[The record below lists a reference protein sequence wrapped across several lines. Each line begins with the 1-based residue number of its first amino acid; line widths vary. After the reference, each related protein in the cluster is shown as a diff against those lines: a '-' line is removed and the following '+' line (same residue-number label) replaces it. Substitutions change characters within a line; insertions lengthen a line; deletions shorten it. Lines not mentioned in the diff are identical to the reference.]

1 MRTAKKVLSLLLTL
15 AMVLGMFCVPAAA
28 ASAGTITLSL
38 VFAADKNGN
47 TEIDSLDAA
56 GDFYALVNFSGAVT
70 SNPIGN
76 YNIFVKYPNTI
87 TGSSVVKKAG
97 LAEPTYKQNGQIASA
112 GFSDNEGVYDEEGEN
127 PATEGTLFVIKCTAN
142 AAIDDLA
149 SSIYFLEQA
158 ETQSGTAVAKIKDI
172 DGGEYALAGI
182 PMELGELTLDPA
194 SVTVNGSLAT
204 DAVTAAPTVSSAGGS
219 AISLDSVDITVTKNE
234 ITYDWYDNGVI
245 TVPNDAVAG
254 DYTVTAEANASDLLG
269 SATATLTV
277 ARAASTP
284 ASTAPQAATVALPTA
299 ADNKDAE
306 LPLTAKDQF
315 GDAMTSGVDYA
326 LKSQIEGVSI
336 DGSTAKVSLAAKSNT
351 FPVTVAY
358 TATANGVTVESS
370 FQITREASA
379 VVPRTIVIGVDQE
392 TLVIPTDDTSVTATF
407 TATAQDQYGDNLAPT
422 VTAWEITAGKVASVD
437 IEGGTITVTKDAAN
451 DIPDSKTMTVTATI
465 GGEAYTK
472 DVTVARAASV
482 PTTIAISGGP
492 SDTILIPANG
502 EADAAVDA
510 FAATVKDQYGKKL
523 DSAQVNWAISDI
535 KIDGAS
541 VTADGITLDAVSNA
555 AKAQIARGK
564 TATVTVTAISADDTS
579 LSETATFTVARAASV
594 AKTIQITDEAGNAV
608 SGTDIIGI
616 PGSKQYAAPV
626 YDQYGDEMASATLT
640 LGSTAGFELSGSTV
654 SVAADTQDEA
664 SVTLTASYDTKE
676 ETLTIQARSVSFD
689 WPVAVEGG
697 IAYGDSRQS
706 AFGESWKDTA
716 KATAYIE
723 GVPTELNGKFTIVD
737 DEGLI
742 PAGDAQTITVKFE
755 ITDDAATAGGYA
767 SFSAA
772 KSYTVKVAKAALTVT
787 ANDKT
792 IVYGDAAANDG
803 VVYSGFVNNETESVL
818 GGTLA
823 YAYGSYAAGSDK
835 GEYAITPS
843 GLTSDNYD
851 ITFVDGKLTVEPKT
865 VSITWGETTAF
876 TYNGEEQKPT
886 AAVGGA
892 YGDDAL
898 EAAVS
903 GAQKNAGDT
912 AYTATVTG
920 LTGDKAANYQLP
932 DTGLTQE
939 FTIGKAP
946 LTVSG
951 VSVSTKEYDGTT
963 NATGGGITLTGMIGD
978 EQPAAQGTFAWDA
991 ADAGTKGFT
1000 VTEIALT
1007 DDAVN
1012 ANYELA
1018 ETEKSGTNEDGITKA
1033 DVALAN
1039 DAPAAQI
1046 LRSKSTVA
1054 ESQTKTIPLGSL
1066 IAYAAQDGMQSG
1078 DVTYAVKTYG
1088 SALTA
1093 ATAVISGSNLTV
1105 TLTKDQSLDADAVD
1119 KLEITISSK
1128 NFADQTATLNF
1139 KFMAKKDISA
1149 EIEFTDITRTY
1160 DGTSDYAVAAS
1171 YSGAAELTYQFEG
1184 TTLGG
1189 AVYSSADKPTEA
1201 GTYTVT
1207 ASYED
1212 EVETADGLPG
1222 SIGTATAT
1230 LTIDPKEAELVWDGY
1245 ETREYDG
1252 AASNV
1257 TATVGN
1263 LVSGDECTVTVG
1275 GGDAVDANS
1284 EPYKATA
1291 TELSNKNYA
1300 LPSAVDQ
1307 EYTIT
1312 PKTVTVT
1319 GVTVEGK
1326 TYDGTPAVTGTPE
1339 IAVDVTLADAA
1350 VSADVAWTSANAGT
1364 NTVALTNVKLEGNKA
1379 GNYTIG
1385 ETATLTVDATIDK
1398 AALTVTAKA
1407 ATTGYGLAAA
1417 NEGVEYDGFVNGET
1431 ESVLKGSLA
1440 YKYLASDETA
1450 YKAGSD
1456 VGAYDIVPYGYTEEN
1471 YAITYEKGTLTVSPR
1486 PITFTWSSAATFT
1499 YNGEDQGPTAAITNK
1514 YGSDDVTAIVTGIG
1528 KDAGSYTA
1536 EVSALDGAKKDNYAI
1551 PADAETKEYAITE
1564 IEVTISGIEA
1574 VWDSE
1579 TKSVK
1584 LSGGK
1589 VEGALEGDE
1598 VTVDFANCE
1607 PAVETGACGSNVPV
1621 TLTNAPALSGAAAM
1635 NYKLKEG
1642 GYNAVTVNIPQPG
1655 VEVSTDMGDNATDHS
1670 AVNYDDATVKGA
1682 VDQVE
1687 GTELDT
1693 TNSENKD
1700 AIEQAMNGVAAKSET
1715 AAAGSGVDLSDLP
1728 ALAGDTSSPIIAVV
1742 PTLTVTTTA
1751 VQTAEDDAAK
1761 VESVTVSVAVT
1772 AQTFA
1777 TTENAYNS
1785 GMKTE
1790 GDDVNAKAVGT
1801 EQVTLTSAV
1810 TLTIPSPFASSVTT
1824 VYVTQTVNGKKV
1836 ETAVAVSSGAIPV
1849 SATGGI
1855 EKGGSEIELS
1865 TVSASK
1871 YAIGSDGYT
1880 TMQDAV
1886 DVVPNNGTITVK
1898 QDASDNATVSRELV
1912 FTLDTSGAAYS
1923 GKISAG
1929 SGYELKN
1936 ESGVYTVTK
1945 KTSTGTG
1952 GGGVSTT
1959 ASITAAAAS
1968 NGSVTLSKTSAKA
1981 GETVTIT
1988 PKANEGCKLAS
1999 ITVKDSKGNVLPTT
2013 RNADGTYSF
2022 TMPASGA
2029 SPSRRSSSRRLPR
2042 RGSSTFPLTAT
2053 MPTRSIGRLTT
2064 ASPRAPARPPS
2075 RRTRPA
2081 PAPRRSRSSIVRR
2094 ASPRSS

>member
-737 DEGLI
+737 
-742 PAGDAQTITVKFE
+742 
-755 ITDDAATAGGYA
+755 TAGMRKKGKIEDVIERYSMVRA
-767 SFSAA
+767 LSAIERA
-772 KSYTVKVAKAALTVT
+772 DVCVIMIDATEGVT
-787 ANDKT
+787 EQDTRIA
-792 IVYGDAAANDG
+792 G
-803 VVYSGFVNNETESVL
+803 
-818 GGTLA
+818 LA
-823 YAYGSYAAGSDK
+823 HDS
-835 GEYAITPS
+835 
-843 GLTSDNYD
+843 
-851 ITFVDGKLTVEPKT
+851 
-865 VSITWGETTAF
+865 
-876 TYNGEEQKPT
+876 
-886 AAVGGA
+886 
-892 YGDDAL
+892 
-898 EAAVS
+898 
-903 GAQKNAGDT
+903 
-912 AYTATVTG
+912 
-920 LTGDKAANYQLP
+920 
-932 DTGLTQE
+932 
-939 FTIGKAP
+939 GKA
-946 LTVSG
+946 
-951 VSVSTKEYDGTT
+951 SVFVINKWDLIEKETGTME
-963 NATGGGITLTGMIGD
+963 AMERVVKDKFAFMDYAPVIFISAKTG
-978 EQPAAQGTFAWDA
+978 Q
-991 ADAGTKGFT
+991 
-1000 VTEIALT
+1000 
-1007 DDAVN
+1007 
-1012 ANYELA
+1012 
-1018 ETEKSGTNEDGITKA
+1018 
-1033 DVALAN
+1033 
-1039 DAPAAQI
+1039 
-1046 LRSKSTVA
+1046 R
-1054 ESQTKTIPLGSL
+1054 
-1066 IAYAAQDGMQSG
+1066 
-1078 DVTYAVKTYG
+1078 
-1088 SALTA
+1088 
-1093 ATAVISGSNLTV
+1093 
-1105 TLTKDQSLDADAVD
+1105 VD
-1119 KLEITISSK
+1119 KL
-1128 NFADQTATLNF
+1128 F
-1139 KFMAKKDISA
+1139 KLI
-1149 EIEFTDITRTY
+1149 
-1160 DGTSDYAVAAS
+1160 
-1171 YSGAAELTYQFEG
+1171 
-1184 TTLGG
+1184 
-1189 AVYSSADKPTEA
+1189 
-1201 GTYTVT
+1201 
-1207 ASYED
+1207 
-1212 EVETADGLPG
+1212 
-1222 SIGTATAT
+1222 
-1230 LTIDPKEAELVWDGY
+1230 
-1245 ETREYDG
+1245 
-1252 AASNV
+1252 
-1257 TATVGN
+1257 
-1263 LVSGDECTVTVG
+1263 
-1275 GGDAVDANS
+1275 
-1284 EPYKATA
+1284 
-1291 TELSNKNYA
+1291 
-1300 LPSAVDQ
+1300 
-1307 EYTIT
+1307 
-1312 PKTVTVT
+1312 
-1319 GVTVEGK
+1319 
-1326 TYDGTPAVTGTPE
+1326 
-1339 IAVDVTLADAA
+1339 
-1350 VSADVAWTSANAGT
+1350 
-1364 NTVALTNVKLEGNKA
+1364 
-1379 GNYTIG
+1379 
-1385 ETATLTVDATIDK
+1385 
-1398 AALTVTAKA
+1398 
-1407 ATTGYGLAAA
+1407 
-1417 NEGVEYDGFVNGET
+1417 
-1431 ESVLKGSLA
+1431 
-1440 YKYLASDETA
+1440 
-1450 YKAGSD
+1450 
-1456 VGAYDIVPYGYTEEN
+1456 
-1471 YAITYEKGTLTVSPR
+1471 
-1486 PITFTWSSAATFT
+1486 
-1499 YNGEDQGPTAAITNK
+1499 
-1514 YGSDDVTAIVTGIG
+1514 
-1528 KDAGSYTA
+1528 
-1536 EVSALDGAKKDNYAI
+1536 
-1551 PADAETKEYAITE
+1551 
-1564 IEVTISGIEA
+1564 
-1574 VWDSE
+1574 
-1579 TKSVK
+1579 
-1584 LSGGK
+1584 
-1589 VEGALEGDE
+1589 
-1598 VTVDFANCE
+1598 
-1607 PAVETGACGSNVPV
+1607 
-1621 TLTNAPALSGAAAM
+1621 
-1635 NYKLKEG
+1635 
-1642 GYNAVTVNIPQPG
+1642 VTVN
-1655 VEVSTDMGDNATDHS
+1655 
-1670 AVNYDDATVKGA
+1670 
-1682 VDQVE
+1682 
-1687 GTELDT
+1687 
-1693 TNSENKD
+1693 
-1700 AIEQAMNGVAAKSET
+1700 
-1715 AAAGSGVDLSDLP
+1715 
-1728 ALAGDTSSPIIAVV
+1728 
-1742 PTLTVTTTA
+1742 
-1751 VQTAEDDAAK
+1751 
-1761 VESVTVSVAVT
+1761 
-1772 AQTFA
+1772 
-1777 TTENAYNS
+1777 ENAS
-1785 GMKTE
+1785 KR
-1790 GDDVNAKAVGT
+1790 
-1801 EQVTLTSAV
+1801 LTTGILNQMISQAV
-1810 TLTIPSPFASSVTT
+1810 TLVPTPQDKGRHLKIYYGTQVSVKPPTFALF
-1824 VYVTQTVNGKKV
+1824 VNDKK
-1836 ETAVAVSSGAIPV
+1836 
-1849 SATGGI
+1849 
-1855 EKGGSEIELS
+1855 LS
-1865 TVSASK
+1865 HFSYERYLENQLRSNFGFEGVPIRLLLRNK
-1871 YAIGSDGYT
+1871 NGSD
-1880 TMQDAV
+1880 
-1886 DVVPNNGTITVK
+1886 
-1898 QDASDNATVSRELV
+1898 E
-1912 FTLDTSGAAYS
+1912 
-1923 GKISAG
+1923 
-1929 SGYELKN
+1929 
-1936 ESGVYTVTK
+1936 
-1945 KTSTGTG
+1945 
-1952 GGGVSTT
+1952 
-1959 ASITAAAAS
+1959 
-1968 NGSVTLSKTSAKA
+1968 
-1981 GETVTIT
+1981 
-1988 PKANEGCKLAS
+1988 
-1999 ITVKDSKGNVLPTT
+1999 
-2013 RNADGTYSF
+2013 
-2022 TMPASGA
+2022 
-2029 SPSRRSSSRRLPR
+2029 
-2042 RGSSTFPLTAT
+2042 
-2053 MPTRSIGRLTT
+2053 
-2064 ASPRAPARPPS
+2064 
-2075 RRTRPA
+2075 
-2081 PAPRRSRSSIVRR
+2081 
-2094 ASPRSS
+2094 